1 MAQTTK
7 RAIAASLKRILEQKP
22 LNKITVTD
30 IAKDCR
36 ISRHTFYYHFRD
48 VYDLMEWTYRT
59 EGERLLEGKRDY
71 ENWQQG
77 MAEIFRYI
85 LDNQAMVRN
94 ALRSGSRDYLLPY
107 LYQRTH
113 KLLFAVVEE
122 KSQGRSISRE
132 HKEFIADFYKNAF
145 AGVVLDWVESGM
157 ERDPA
162 DVIADLGTL
171 VRGQMEDAIDKFS
184 REAVEV

>member
-1 MAQTTK
+1 M
-7 RAIAASLKRILEQKP
+7 
-22 LNKITVTD
+22 
-30 IAKDCR
+30 
-36 ISRHTFYYHFRD
+36 
-48 VYDLMEWTYRT
+48 
-59 EGERLLEGKRDY
+59 
-71 ENWQQG
+71 
-77 MAEIFRYI
+77 
-85 LDNQAMVRN
+85 
-94 ALRSGSRDYLLPY
+94 
-107 LYQRTH
+107 
-113 KLLFAVVEE
+113 EE

-171 VRGQMEDAIDKFS
+171 VRGQMVDAIDKFS